1 MKIRMLDVSRFTAA
15 LSMSPSWCANHC
27 ESHAIFCISAGV
39 VPICRD
45 SWARG
50 RMDGAHLPHFCV
62 SGVQIYLHY
71 VISFSLKS
79 FCAISGGEVAY
90 KFREVEEWKFAE
102 KNI

>member
-1 MKIRMLDVSRFTAA
+1 
-15 LSMSPSWCANHC
+15 
-27 ESHAIFCISAGV
+27 
-39 VPICRD
+39 
-45 SWARG
+45 
-50 RMDGAHLPHFCV
+50 MDGAHLPHFCV

-79 FCAISGGEVAY
+79 FCALSGGEVAY